1 MNIVV
6 TTVIKASTE
15 AMRDLIF
22 KRVIIDDASMIKET
36 ESFLAT
42 VHAE

>member
-6 TTVIKASTE
+6 TTVEKASTKT
-15 AMRDLIF
+15 MRDNIF

-42 VHAE
+42 VHTE